1 MARVCNRQ
9 MTSASQQIHF
19 QAPDMRGGSQ
29 RGRLS
34 AEPSQQT
41 DLFNAFMTLGSI
53 RKHGKLLRIGV
64 TRRVKGTNPH
74 AYMQQLNSHGN
85 NADTAT

>member
-1 MARVCNRQ
+1 
-9 MTSASQQIHF
+9 
-19 QAPDMRGGSQ
+19 
-29 RGRLS
+29 
-34 AEPSQQT
+34 
-41 DLFNAFMTLGSI
+41 MTLGSI